1 MPDTLFV
8 TGKLAAPALAA
19 TLEAMRPAFSYDI
32 AVLPMTVAALMD
44 TAWIARHLPDARGCA
59 AVLLPGLCQGD
70 TAALAA
76 QLGVPVGRGPADL
89 KDLPVHFGGSRDLS
103 GYGPYRTQILAEI
116 TEAHALPPEA
126 VLARARY
133 LRESGADVIDL
144 GGPPS
149 GPFPGVGEMVARL
162 RAEGFRVSI
171 DSFDP
176 PTILAADRAGVEL
189 VLSVNGANLEV
200 ARELRATVVVIP
212 DFGEG
217 LESLERNAAR
227 LRQWGV
233 AHVLDP
239 ILDPIGFG
247 ISESFWR
254 LREARRRHPDSPMLV
269 GLGNVTE
276 LTEADSPGVTA
287 VLAGVLAEL
296 DIDYALTTEVAPWT
310 QGAVRELDLAR
321 RIMHYAV
328 SSHIPA
334 WGIDDGLL
342 VAKAAPHA
350 TYDDA
355 ELREI
360 QSRLRDKNIRIFV
373 GSGRITV
380 LGRDLFAQGDDP
392 AALFARLGVTDPG
405 HAFYL
410 GRELERAATALRL
423 GKKYVQDAPLS
434 FGYRSRPAPPR
445 PRETARREQPQPAAG
460 QTETNRSE
468 QPVGTARTPRPEN
481 GEGND

>member
-1 MPDTLFV
+1 
-8 TGKLAAPALAA
+8 
-19 TLEAMRPAFSYDI
+19 
-32 AVLPMTVAALMD
+32 
-44 TAWIARHLPDARGCA
+44 
-59 AVLLPGLCQGD
+59 
-70 TAALAA
+70 
-76 QLGVPVGRGPADL
+76 
-89 KDLPVHFGGSRDLS
+89 
-103 GYGPYRTQILAEI
+103 
-116 TEAHALPPEA
+116 
-126 VLARARY
+126 
-133 LRESGADVIDL
+133 
-144 GGPPS
+144 
-149 GPFPGVGEMVARL
+149 
-162 RAEGFRVSI
+162 
-171 DSFDP
+171 
-176 PTILAADRAGVEL
+176 
-189 VLSVNGANLEV
+189 
-200 ARELRATVVVIP
+200 
-212 DFGEG
+212 
-217 LESLERNAAR
+217 
-227 LRQWGV
+227 
-233 AHVLDP
+233 
-239 ILDPIGFG
+239 
-247 ISESFWR
+247 
-254 LREARRRHPDSPMLV
+254 MLV

-287 VLAGVLAEL
+287 VLAGMLAEL

-350 TYDDA
+350 AYDDA

-373 GSGRITV
+373 GNGRITV
-380 LGRDLFAQGDDP
+380 LRRDLFAQGDDP

-445 PRETARREQPQPAAG
+445 PRETTRREQPQPATGRAASSG
-460 QTETNRSE
+460 TGH
-468 QPVGTARTPRPEN
+468 PVGTARTPRPES

>member
-19 TLEAMRPAFSYDI
+19 TLAAMRPQLAYKI
-32 AVLPMTVAALMD
+32 AVLPMTVAALMN

-59 AVLLPGLCQGD
+59 SVMLPGLCQGD
-70 TAALAA
+70 TAPLAA
-76 QLGVPVGRGPADL
+76 KLGVPVLRGPADL
-89 KDLPVHFGGSRDLS
+89 KDLPIHFGGSRDLS

-116 TEAHALPPEA
+116 TEAHVLPPEA

-133 LRESGADVIDL
+133 LRDSGADIIDL

-149 GPFPGVGEMVARL
+149 GPFPGVGDVVALL
-162 RAEGFRVSI
+162 RVEGFRVSI
-171 DSFDP
+171 DSFDA
-176 PTILAADRAGVEL
+176 PTILAADRAGAEL
-189 VLSVNGANLEV
+189 VLSVNSANLEV
-200 ARELRATVVVIP
+200 AKELRATVVVIP

-217 LESLERNAAR
+217 MESLEHNAAK
-227 LRQWGV
+227 LRAWGV
-233 AHVLDP
+233 PHILDP
-239 ILDPIGFG
+239 ILDPIGL
-247 ISESFWR
+247 SESLWR
-254 LREARRRHPDSPMLV
+254 FRETRRRHPEAPMLM

-296 DIDYALTTEVAPWT
+296 GIDYALTTEVASWT
-310 QGAVRELDLAR
+310 RGAVRELDLAR

-328 SSHIPA
+328 ASHVPA
-334 WGIDDGLL
+334 RGIDDGLL
-342 VAKAAPHA
+342 VAKPAPHA
-350 TYDDA
+350 AYDDA

-360 QSRLRDKNIRIFV
+360 QSHIRDNNIRIFV
-373 GSGRITV
+373 GGDRITV
-380 LGRDLFAQGDDP
+380 LRRDLFLQGDDP
-392 AALFARLGVTDPG
+392 ATLFARLGVTDPG

-410 GRELERAATALRL
+410 GRELERAATAVRL

-434 FGYRSRPAPPR
+434 FGYRTRPTSPR
-445 PRETARREQPQPAAG
+445 PRETGRREQPQPATG
-460 QTETNRSE
+460 RTEIVG
-468 QPVGTARTPRPEN
+468 PGHHVGTSRTPRPQN

>member
-59 AVLLPGLCQGD
+59 SVMLPGLCQGD
-70 TAALAA
+70 TAPLAA
-76 QLGVPVGRGPADL
+76 ALGVPVGRGPADL

-149 GPFPGVGEMVARL
+149 GPFPGVGEVVALL

-176 PTILAADRAGVEL
+176 QTILAADRAGVEL

-217 LESLERNAAR
+217 IESLEHNAAK
-227 LRQWGV
+227 LRAWGV
-233 AHVLDP
+233 PHILDP

-247 ISESFWR
+247 LSESLCR
-254 LREARRRHPDSPMLV
+254 LRETRRRHPEAPMLV

-350 TYDDA
+350 AYDDA

-373 GSGRITV
+373 GNGRITV
-380 LGRDLFAQGDDP
+380 LRRDLFAQGDDP

-445 PRETARREQPQPAAG
+445 PRETTRREQPQPATGRAASSG
-460 QTETNRSE
+460 TGH
-468 QPVGTARTPRPEN
+468 PVGTARTPRPEI